1 VCEGKMERNHTTDT
15 TPCHVAS
22 IDPNTVHWK
31 LLNGGKRGEEE
42 REREDPPLFV
52 KQTRHDVGES
62 RRSHLPLLIQLVQV
76 GSVREFLRPASHC
89 SRRECKLR
97 KFRDVRG
104 CASKRHRKLD
114 AARCHFFFAFNERAW
129 WKEGCGGGSRR
140 LAWWEWERASQ
151 LSTPQTHGSALTHT
165 GEQQEAEGSRDG
177 DQTRPGSERMG
188 HAHAH
193 AHAHTREEEEEEEEE
208 EMHVHCEDVGGEP
221 RQPDH
226 QPLPHLEDLLE
237 VA

>member
-1 VCEGKMERNHTTDT
+1 VVEGGLRWGFKAVGVVGMGESV
-15 TPCHVAS
+15 P
-22 IDPNTVHWK
+22 TVHAP
-31 LLNGGKRGEEE
+31 
-42 REREDPPLFV
+42 D
-52 KQTRHDVGES
+52 TR
-62 RRSHLPLLIQLVQV
+62 QYT
-76 GSVREFLRPASHC
+76 
-89 SRRECKLR
+89 
-97 KFRDVRG
+97 
-104 CASKRHRKLD
+104 D
-114 AARCHFFFAFNERAW
+114 A
-129 WKEGCGGGSRR
+129 
-140 LAWWEWERASQ
+140 
-151 LSTPQTHGSALTHT
+151 HT